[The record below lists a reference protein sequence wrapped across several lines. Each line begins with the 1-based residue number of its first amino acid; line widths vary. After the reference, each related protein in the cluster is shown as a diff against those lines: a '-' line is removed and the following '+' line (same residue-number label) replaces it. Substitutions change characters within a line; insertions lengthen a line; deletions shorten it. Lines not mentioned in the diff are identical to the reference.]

1 MIDHLPSDWRDAVL
15 LGRLLREPGPT
26 PVLVVGG
33 RVRDISRVAPTVSQ
47 FLNGWRGGE
56 LPAGQDLGRLEDLHL
71 VRAFDGGKG
80 PRLLSPFDLQCI
92 KAAGVTFAV
101 SAIERVIEERARG
114 DAGARREPAC
124 RPAGPRRRRHPRR
137 EAGFARPRRN

>member
-1 MIDHLPSDWRDAVL
+1 MIEHLPSDWRDAVL
-15 LGRLLREPGPT
+15 LGRLLREEGPT

-47 FLNGWRGGE
+47 FLNAWSGGI
-56 LPAGQDLGRLEDLHL
+56 PQGQDLGRLEDLRL
-71 VRAFDGGKG
+71 TRAFESVGTPK
-80 PRLLSPFDLQCI
+80 LLSPFDLQCI

-114 DAGARREPAC
+114 DAGKADSLR
-124 RPAGPRRRRHPRR
+124 AGLRD
-137 EAGFARPRRN
+137 